1 MGVVL
6 QKRRLI
12 PSLLLSATI
21 GLGVPVIAATAAHAT
36 NQVQCGTRTDYLK
49 ITHFN
54 GISNCFAYAGL
65 TVIPPQL
72 RQQIKSIS
80 SGNNAI
86 TVTYYSTTWGNSS
99 FYLSKWS
106 SWYNSDPTGMFVMS
120 ITVH

>member
-1 MGVVL
+1 M
-6 QKRRLI
+6 
-12 PSLLLSATI
+12 
-21 GLGVPVIAATAAHAT
+21 PVITATAAHAT

-72 RQQIKSIS
+72 RQQVKSIS

-86 TVTYYSTTWGNSS
+86 TVTYYSTTRGNSS
-99 FYLSKWS
+99 FYLPKWS
-106 SWYNSDPTGMFVMS
+106 AWYNSDPTGMFVMS